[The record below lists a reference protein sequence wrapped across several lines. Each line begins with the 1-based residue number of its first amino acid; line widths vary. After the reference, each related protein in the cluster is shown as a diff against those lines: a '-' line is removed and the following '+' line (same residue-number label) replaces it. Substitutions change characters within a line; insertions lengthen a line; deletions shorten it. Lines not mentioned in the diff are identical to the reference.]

1 MTCDNCSNCDL
12 PSVIR
17 QPDQPPPRGLASE
30 MLGCLW
36 LVPRRWLLS
45 RGVFS
50 LFSLGLNL
58 PQPGFQKVK
67 PPIS

>member
-30 MLGCLW
+30 MLGCSRSSHAVGSSAVASFLAW
-36 LVPRRWLLS
+36 LKPTATRLS
-45 RGVFS
+45 EG
-50 LFSLGLNL
+50 
-58 PQPGFQKVK
+58 
-67 PPIS
+67 